1 MLRHH
6 RLMSNL
12 LHRQLSS
19 ASVGA
24 WLRVSAYLQNRRR
37 TAVLY
42 KYWSILYQHWGGYT
56 FTMKGRGGEAKCP
69 QRDIRPPCRGPQ
81 RRSAPPPAHAQW
93 ILCRPWQRPEEEESC
108 ELSSKHQTAQ
118 NEHFKG
124 KLSLRPA
131 KCTLTNFK
139 LPNKLE
145 NQGLRQEGK
154 KKKSGD
160 GKDKDPHHRQ
170 GFRSPDG
177 HSQMLCA
184 PATLCWLWQVH
195 PLPLKSRQKIH
206 FSSLGKSKHSGGGI
220 MSHSCDT
227 MDYSLPG
234 SSVHEIL
241 QAKILTGVGC
251 HFLLQGKV
259 NLLQNLNI
267 WHSRYR

>member
-69 QRDIRPPCRGPQ
+69 PRGIRPPCRGPQ

-139 LPNKLE
+139 PPNKLE

-154 KKKSGD
+154 KKIRWWEK
-160 GKDKDPHHRQ
+160 Q
-170 GFRSPDG
+170 GPTSQTVLQKPWWPLANALCSCHLVLALTSTPSSP
-177 HSQMLCA
+177 QIQ
-184 PATLCWLWQVH
+184 TEN
-195 PLPLKSRQKIH
+195 
-206 FSSLGKSKHSGGGI
+206 SLLFIREK
-220 MSHSCDT
+220 
-227 MDYSLPG
+227 
-234 SSVHEIL
+234 
-241 QAKILTGVGC
+241 
-251 HFLLQGKV
+251 
-259 NLLQNLNI
+259 
-267 WHSRYR
+267 